1 MGAGFERRRAETLAE
16 AQRSPLG
23 AAEGHGTARR
33 PAEDGG
39 EVDPGSVLNQIKA
52 AHFKD
57 KGAVKSE
64 PLHLSIN
71 SNR

>member
-1 MGAGFERRRAETLAE
+1 MGAGFERRRAETPAE

-23 AAEGHGTARR
+23 LLKGTARR

-39 EVDPGSVLNQIKA
+39 GVDPGSVLKQIKA